1 MLLKNIIESL
11 ISLNDMIY
19 IINII
24 KSKTALNK
32 FYLSFLWISS
42 LEYYKFRSITIDK
55 KMSFFLKNFNV

>member
-55 KMSFFLKNFNV
+55 KMSFFLKIFNV